1 MKSLN
6 KSIVTAALLVTAA
19 SATLASPQYKPTGD
33 DGITASPR
41 LRQTL
46 DERAAAKRVT
56 QQPVNPVITYKYQG
70 TLATAAS
77 PKLQQLQGQ
86 RKLVANT
93 DSEQFV
99 GYRPTGADG
108 VTASPKLRQ
117 QLDQAAPP
125 VMIAPVK

>member
-1 MKSLN
+1 MKSL
-6 KSIVTAALLVTAA
+6 KTPVLMAALLMTAA
-19 SATLASPQYKPTGD
+19 STAFASPQYRPTGD

-56 QQPVNPVITYKYQG
+56 AQPVSSTVTYRTLG
-70 TLATAAS
+70 TQATAAS
-77 PKLQQLQGQ
+77 PKLQQLQAQRRLVIDNNSGQ
-86 RKLVANT
+86 VA
-93 DSEQFV
+93 

-108 VTASPKLRQ
+108 ITASPKLRQ
-117 QLDQAAPP
+117 QLDQQGTT